1 LREPRK
7 TSERN
12 NTCISAPPDVK
23 LDATRRAFA
32 NRVQIYNMFIQKDS
46 KVLLQIGEATRSD
59 SAAMKAVAVVTM
71 AFLPA
76 TFTSVRSQTSMPE
89 FQY

>member
-1 LREPRK
+1 
-7 TSERN
+7 
-12 NTCISAPPDVK
+12 
-23 LDATRRAFA
+23 
-32 NRVQIYNMFIQKDS
+32 MFIQKDS

-76 TFTSVRSQTSMPE
+76 TFTSVRSQSPVLG
-89 FQY
+89 FPY

>member
-1 LREPRK
+1 
-7 TSERN
+7 
-12 NTCISAPPDVK
+12 
-23 LDATRRAFA
+23 
-32 NRVQIYNMFIQKDS
+32 MFIQKDS

-76 TFTSVRSQTSMPE
+76 TFTSVRPQSPMPR
-89 FQY
+89 FNIDR